1 MPTGNAQDEIT
12 RASLTLTQLQYQ
24 VRATRLELRALRQ
37 KLQVMRSAAGGDLA
51 AQLLEANEQLLLAAL
66 DAQVSAETAISK
78 LDQLELTSQ
87 RDALTDTPNRTLLLD
102 RLESAITLAQRRCT
116 HAAVIFLDIDH
127 FKQIN
132 DTLGHATGDSVLQMV
147 ARRLEGSV
155 RDSDAVGR
163 HGGDEFLVLLSEV
176 SKIAD
181 AAVIVK
187 KMIADIAAPSL
198 VHGHLLQVSVSV
210 GIAIYPDD
218 ASNAGALISLADAA
232 MYRSKRRGGGCY
244 SFYGDKSTPAGPADA
259 VGTSS

>member
-1 MPTGNAQDEIT
+1 MPTEKASDEVT
-12 RASLTLTQLQYQ
+12 RAALTLTQLQYQ
-24 VRATRLELRALRQ
+24 VRAARLELRALRQ
-37 KLQVMRSAAGGDLA
+37 KLQDMRREVGGDLA
-51 AQLLEANEQLLLAAL
+51 AQLLEANEHLLLSAL
-66 DAQVSAETAISK
+66 DAQVAAETAVSQ
-78 LDQLELTSQ
+78 LDQLQISSQ
-87 RDALTDTPNRTLLLD
+87 RDALTGTPNRTLLLD
-102 RLESAITLAQRRCT
+102 RLASAITLATRRCT

-132 DTLGHATGDSVLQMV
+132 DTLGHATGDTVLQMV

-163 HGGDEFLVLLSEV
+163 FGGDEFLVLLSEV

-181 AAVIVK
+181 VSVIVR

-218 ASNAGALISLADAA
+218 ASNADALISLADAA
-232 MYRSKRRGGGCY
+232 MYRSKRRGGGSY
-244 SFYGDKSTPAGPADA
+244 SFYGDKTVPSVAGNAA
-259 VGTSS
+259 S